1 MEKLTKTT
9 VLLVSQIYP
18 IALMTV
24 EHLFVHMTG
33 LGLLADKR
41 NAL

>member
-1 MEKLTKTT
+1 MEKLTKMA
-9 VLLVSQIYP
+9 VLLVSRMYP
-18 IALMTV
+18 TALMTV
-24 EHLFVHMTG
+24 EHLFVHTTG